1 MLLRKISDPWPMDT
15 LALERRL
22 AELCGTT
29 VPGASVA
36 LTDGKTVI
44 EAVYGVTSLRTQTPV
59 TPQTLFQVGSIT
71 KIYTATLVMALVDQ
85 GQIDLDAP
93 VQTYLPWFAV
103 SDAEVSAAVTVR
115 QLLSHTAGFEG
126 DDFTDTG
133 RGDEALRVYGEGLA
147 KATQIHPL
155 GAMFSYCNSGFSTL
169 GMIVEAVT
177 GQSWDAA
184 VQEVLAAPLGL
195 TLGTLP
201 EQVILHPHALG
212 HLQLPG
218 ADGLPELQVAP
229 IWAPPRS
236 VGPAGTICSS
246 AADVLTFGG
255 LHATGGGGVL
265 GGGVLT
271 AESVQAMQQEQVV
284 LDDPWTLGR
293 AWGLGWILP
302 VPGVIGHDGAT
313 YGQYAFYRLHPESGV
328 AMVLLTNGPGARAVF
343 EKLFDEFFVPLAGVA
358 LAPTAKAPNPPVA
371 LTDVSRFVGDY
382 ERQEVRIEVR
392 AADDGAVAITMVPL
406 GESAALAAAPKP
418 IAFVALDQDTLVT
431 AVPMEGAGV
440 HLTARFIATDSTDAT
455 GAAQWIHLGAR
466 ATPRKP

>member
-1 MLLRKISDPWPMDT
+1 MDT

-36 LTDGKTVI
+36 LTDGKTVV
-44 EAVYGVTSLRTQTPV
+44 EAVYGVTSLRTQTSV

-85 GQIDLDAP
+85 GKIDLAAP

-155 GAMFSYCNSGFSTL
+155 GAMFSYCNSGFSVL
-169 GMIVEAVT
+169 GMVLEAVT
-177 GQSWDAA
+177 GKSWDAL
-184 VQEVLAAPLGL
+184 VQELLAVPLGL

-201 EQVILHPHALG
+201 EQVILQPHALG
-212 HLQLPG
+212 HLLLPA

-236 VGPAGTICSS
+236 VGPAGTVCSS
-246 AADVLTFGG
+246 AADVLTFGR
-255 LHATGGGGVL
+255 LHATGGA
-265 GGGVLT
+265 GVLT
-271 AESVQAMQQEQVV
+271 AESVEAMQQEQVV

-358 LAPTAKAPNPPVA
+358 LAPTAKPPVEPVVLA
-371 LTDVSRFVGDY
+371 DVSRFVGDY
-382 ERQEVRIEVR
+382 QRQEVRIEVR
-392 AADDGAVAITMVPL
+392 ASDDGTVAITMVPL
-406 GESAALAAAPKP
+406 GESAALAVSPKP

-440 HLTARFIATDSTDAT
+440 HLTARFIVTDDAPT
-455 GAAQWIHLGAR
+455 ARWIHLGAR
-466 ATPRKP
+466 ATPRKI

>member
-1 MLLRKISDPWPMDT
+1 MDL

-36 LTDGKTVI
+36 LTDGTTVI
-44 EAVYGVTSLRTQTPV
+44 EAVHGVTSLRTQVPV

-71 KIYTATLVMALVDQ
+71 KIYTATLVMALVEQ
-85 GQIDLDAP
+85 GKIDLDAP

-115 QLLSHTAGFEG
+115 HLLSHTAGFEG

-169 GMIVEAVT
+169 GMVIEAVT
-177 GQSWDAA
+177 GQTWDAV
-184 VQEVLAAPLGL
+184 VQDVIAAPLGL

-229 IWAPPRS
+229 LWAPPRS

-255 LHATGGGGVL
+255 LHATGGA
-265 GGGVLT
+265 GVLT

-313 YGQYAFYRLHPESGV
+313 YGQYAFYRLHPGSGV

-358 LAPTAKAPNPPVA
+358 LAPTATPPAPPVTV
-371 LTDVSRFVGDY
+371 TDLSRFVGDY

-392 AADDGAVAITMVPL
+392 AAEDGAVAITMVAL
-406 GESAALAAAPKP
+406 GESAALAAPPKP
-418 IAFVALDQDTLVT
+418 IAFVGLDQDTLVT
-431 AVPMEGAGV
+431 AVPLEGAGV
-440 HLTARFIATDSTDAT
+440 HLTARFIATDGAA
-455 GAAQWIHLGAR
+455 AAQWIHLGAR